1 MKDLHHHLSPAV
13 AIAPAVAAATATS
26 AAIDLAGF
34 NSAELIVQTGAIAG
48 DGAFSVKLQ
57 HSDTTT
63 GGDFVDVPASGVL
76 GSTPATL
83 AADSVYRLGYVGGTA
98 GPKRYV
104 RVVATKASG
113 TSIGLSAVIVRGDPH
128 LTPAD

>member
-13 AIAPAVAAATATS
+13 AIAPGVASATVTTG
-26 AAIDLAGF
+26 AIDLKGF
-34 NSAELIVQTGAIAG
+34 SAAELIVQTGSVTGAG
-48 DGAFSVKLQ
+48 DFGVKLQ
-57 HSDTTT
+57 HGDTTT
-63 GGDFVDVPASGVL
+63 SGDFTDVPTSGVL
-76 GSTPATL
+76 GATPPTL

-104 RVVATKASG
+104 RVVATKAGG
-113 TSIGLSAVIVRGDPH
+113 TSIGLSAVIVRGHPD